1 MNKYA
6 KKIAALENNLENKL
20 PKLEKK
26 LLATLADPPNQNVP
40 ANAEDPREWLA
51 SQHLAKFYANPE
63 NQLNPHRLEFEA
75 RGINHTEHLMKKAAD
90 FLHRAQ
96 TEFKT
101 SKRSKN
107 NLESI
112 RELNKTIALDK
123 LKLKQILLGQ
133 TSTEKN
139 PEPFESW
146 GEADAAADRAYQNAY
161 RRFRLNNRELLT
173 AERVI
178 KFLSNLEDNKKEDDY
193 DTTLKDKTTEP
204 ENFVESLLLAESED
218 QPISSPSGSKDRTSS
233 SQMMAEQEEED
244 ENKASMREEENDL
257 SDGAAEDHEEQQLTA
272 AATRKKKKN
281 QNKKGKTKE
290 QPPLVAAF
298 AFFAARIQDYPS
310 QILQKAGR
318 ELQLLIDNNNKGC
331 QRKAAKSFPKK
342 WENTLRHDASNLRGK
357 LDKITTLKKQL
368 AEDKRDRQTNEL
380 LSKIIVPSKSQ
391 TTTNVGSPAF
401 ESQVE
406 EERGQGLLKKASV
419 ESQRSRTGVKE
430 PIKWKDLSSP
440 DYAPQLAEQQEDN
453 GKKNKKFASETD
465 DKKKVNRGAPKR
477 AMIKKRRKAPQAA
490 SRKPTN

>member
-6 KKIAALENNLENKL
+6 KKIAALENNLANKL

-26 LLATLADPPNQNVP
+26 LLATLADPPNPNVP
-40 ANAEDPREWLA
+40 ANAEEHREWLA

-75 RGINHTEHLMKKAAD
+75 RGINHAEHLMKKAAD

-133 TSTEKN
+133 ISTEKN

-178 KFLSNLEDNKKEDDY
+178 KFLSNLEDNKKEDV
-193 DTTLKDKTTEP
+193 TTLKDKTTEP

-218 QPISSPSGSKDRTSS
+218 QPISSPSGSKDTTSS
-233 SQMMAEQEEED
+233 SQMIAEQEED
-244 ENKASMREEENDL
+244 ENEASMRQEEDDL

-318 ELQLLIDNNNKGC
+318 ELQLLIDNNNKDS
-331 QRKAAKSFPKK
+331 QRKATKSFLKK

-357 LDKITTLKKQL
+357 LDKITTLEKQL

-380 LSKIIVPSKSQ
+380 LNKIIVPSKSQ
-391 TTTNVGSPAF
+391 ATTNVGSPAF
-401 ESQVE
+401 ESQAE
-406 EERGQGLLKKASV
+406 EERGQ
-419 ESQRSRTGVKE
+419 
-430 PIKWKDLSSP
+430 DL
-440 DYAPQLAEQQEDN
+440 
-453 GKKNKKFASETD
+453 FASETD
-465 DKKKVNRGAPKR
+465 DQKKVIRGAPKR
-477 AMIKKRRKAPQAA
+477 AMLKKRRKAPQAA
-490 SRKPTN
+490 SRKQPTN